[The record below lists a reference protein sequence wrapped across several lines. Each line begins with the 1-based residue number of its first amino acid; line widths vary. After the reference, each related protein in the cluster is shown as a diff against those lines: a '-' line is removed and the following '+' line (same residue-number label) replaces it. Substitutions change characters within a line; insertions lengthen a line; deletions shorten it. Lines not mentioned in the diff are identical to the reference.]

1 MPISRKYVCP
11 ECQGAFTFMHHPV
24 DEPPP
29 RFCPLCAYD
38 SHSEDLPLP
47 FIAGIVAP
55 HVKNRVIVQAVDQ
68 TYRQM
73 EAGADHQI
81 QEAARMTGLD
91 ASEFA
96 NMKITDMK
104 DNLREGD
111 IAAVPV
117 DNTVS
122 RAMAAAP
129 GITGFQGANAMGFAA
144 SAHTGSDAHAGAKTA
159 GMLRQAHAQKHGN
172 AVFEVPTAETIKRGS
187 GTAF

>member
-11 ECQGAFTFMHHPV
+11 SCEGSFTFMHHPV

-38 SHSEDLPLP
+38 SHSADVVE
-47 FIAGIVAP
+47 FAAAIVAP

-73 EAGADHQI
+73 EAGAEHQI

-111 IAAVPV
+111 VAAVPV
-117 DNTVS
+117 NNVVS
-122 RAMAAAP
+122 QAMAAAP
-129 GITGFQGANAMGFAA
+129 NLTGFQNQNALGYAA
-144 SAHTGSDAHAGAKTA
+144 AAHVGSDAHAGAKTA
-159 GMLRQAHAQKHGN
+159 SMLRQAHAAKHGN
-172 AVFEVPTAETIKRGS
+172 AVHEVPTAETLKRGS
-187 GTAF
+187 GTTF